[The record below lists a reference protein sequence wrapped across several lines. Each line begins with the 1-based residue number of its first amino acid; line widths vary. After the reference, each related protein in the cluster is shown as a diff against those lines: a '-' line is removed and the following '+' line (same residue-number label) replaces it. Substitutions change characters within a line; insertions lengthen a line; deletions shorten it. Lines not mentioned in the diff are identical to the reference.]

1 MKKIVLVL
9 LAMVMLIAVPC
20 LAFDG
25 YQGHEG
31 QIPLCQNNKTGA
43 LRFAPVKD
51 IDRTKNKDYEPHC
64 ITRFFYGTATPVETL
79 IWINIQGIQGLQGLQ
94 GPQGEQGP
102 MGPQGS
108 QGIQGPIGPQGTQ
121 GPKGDKGDTGSQGL
135 IGLTGPQGPQGVQGI
150 QGPQGPVGPAG
161 PRGESGV
168 ASYEPLIGNIPDI
181 PGNATQYVFIEPH
194 STITTTATQQLIGL
208 IQAELGYME
217 KWEVNFDYGFC
228 YRPGGSTDPL
238 TPITFYTDSISDPW
252 WPNDPAQ
259 YSFWVF
265 VKNAVLGEG
274 TWEVGYCIKNW
285 DIDNKKYP
293 RTLNRNG
300 RLSGWLM
307 VVD

>member
-25 YQGHEG
+25 YQDHEG
-31 QIPLCQNNKTGA
+31 QLPLCQNNKTGG

-51 IDRTKNKDYEPHC
+51 IDRTKNKDYEPYC
-64 ITRFFYGTATPVETL
+64 ITRFFYGTTTPVETL

-108 QGIQGPIGPQGTQ
+108 QGIQGPMGPQGPQ
-121 GPKGDKGDTGSQGL
+121 GPKGEKGDTGPQGL
-135 IGLTGPQGPQGVQGI
+135 IGPTGPQGPQGVQGI
-150 QGPQGPVGPAG
+150 QGAQGPVGPDG

-168 ASYEPLIGNIPDI
+168 VSYEPLIGNIPDI
-181 PGNATQYVFIEPH
+181 SGNATQYVFIEPRG
-194 STITTTATQQLIGL
+194 TITTTATQQLIGL
-208 IQAELGYME
+208 IQAELGYVGKE
-217 KWEVNFDYGFC
+217 TVNFDYGFC

-238 TPITFYTDSISDPW
+238 IPITFYTDSISGPW
-252 WPNDPAQ
+252 WSNDSAQ

-265 VKNAVLGEG
+265 VKNAALGEG

-285 DIDNKKYP
+285 DTDNKKHP
-293 RTLNRNG
+293 RTLNQNG
-300 RLSGWLM
+300 SLSGWLM
-307 VVD
+307 VVE